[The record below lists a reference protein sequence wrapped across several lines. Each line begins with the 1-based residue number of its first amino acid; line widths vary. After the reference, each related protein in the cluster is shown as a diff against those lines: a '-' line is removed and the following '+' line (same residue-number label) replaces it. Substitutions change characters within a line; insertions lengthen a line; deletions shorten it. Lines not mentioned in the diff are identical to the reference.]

1 MNDGMIFVPLFRFY
15 GRIEWVFFLDMLSVI
30 LNGGKCMDKGKIVA
44 LEDRI
49 PKLKEQRR
57 RKANRRLI
65 LLLSLFFTMIAVVA
79 YVQSP
84 LSHVK
89 KITVSG
95 NELLSENE
103 IASNTKISKQ
113 TNIWSVEKDTIAADL
128 QKLNV
133 IKDAKVTIKWPNT
146 VIIEIQEHKKVA
158 YLESDKVYYPVMQN
172 GKVLKERKV
181 SETPVN
187 APILFKFKEG
197 NILNEMVTSLEEIPD
212 VVLNSISEIHYTPK
226 KTDQFH
232 ISLFMNDGYEV
243 SATLRSFSEKMVHY
257 PSIISQL
264 DPNIKGIIDLEV
276 GSFFKA
282 YELEAE
288 ESEIENDK
296 GEG

>member
-1 MNDGMIFVPLFRFY
+1 M
-15 GRIEWVFFLDMLSVI
+15 DMLSVI

-65 LLLSLFFTMIAVVA
+65 ILLFLFFTMIAVVA

-89 KITVSG
+89 KITIKG
-95 NELLSENE
+95 NELLSTDE
-103 IASNTKISKQ
+103 IIEITKISKD
-113 TNIWSVEKDTIAADL
+113 TNIWSVKKDTISLTL
-128 QKLNV
+128 QKMNV
-133 IKDAKVTIKWPNT
+133 IKLAKVTIKWPNT
-146 VIIEIQEHKKVA
+146 VIIEIEERNKIA
-158 YLESDKVYYPVMQN
+158 YLESDDSYFPVMEN
-172 GKVLKERKV
+172 GKVLKDREV
-181 SETPVN
+181 TQLPVN

-197 NILNEMVTSLEEIPD
+197 AILKEMVTALDELPVE
-212 VVLNSISEIHYTPK
+212 VLNAISEIHYTPK
-226 KTDQFH
+226 ETDQYH
-232 ISLFMNDGYEV
+232 ISLFMNDGFEV

-264 DPNIKGIIDLEV
+264 DPSIKGVIDLEV
-276 GSFFKA
+276 GSYFKA
-282 YELEAE
+282 FELEADESE

>member
-1 MNDGMIFVPLFRFY
+1 
-15 GRIEWVFFLDMLSVI
+15 
-30 LNGGKCMDKGKIVA
+30 MDKGKIVA

-65 LLLSLFFTMIAVVA
+65 VLLFLFFTMIAVVA

-89 KITVSG
+89 KVTVKG
-95 NELLSENE
+95 NELLSTNE
-103 IASNTKISKQ
+103 VIKTSTISTK
-113 TNIWSVEKDTIAADL
+113 TNIWSVRKNIAAKNL
-128 QKLNV
+128 EKMNV
-133 IKDAKVTIKWPNT
+133 IKKAEVKIKWPNT
-146 VIIEIQEHKKVA
+146 VMIEIEERNKIA
-158 YLESDKVYYPVMQN
+158 YIKSDKSYYPVLEN
-172 GKVLKERKV
+172 GKILKDREV
-181 SETPVN
+181 AEIPVN

-197 NILNEMVTSLEEIPD
+197 TVLKEMVSALEELPD
-212 VVLNSISEIHYTPK
+212 EVRNAISEIHHTPK
-226 KTDQFH
+226 KADEYH
-232 ISLFMNDGYEV
+232 ISLFMNDGFEV
-243 SATLRSFSEKMVHY
+243 SATLRSFSEKMIHY

-288 ESEIENDK
+288 ETKIENDK